1 MVLAVNKLKCI
12 SGHRMYENTHI
23 KEVGAG
29 YSKNFKIPIIR
40 GFKCIKVRI
49 LTGKPSVGC
58 RVDQHHNFPLIF
70 GEGNVP

>member
-1 MVLAVNKLKCI
+1 M
-12 SGHRMYENTHI
+12 SGHKLGENTHI

-40 GFKCIKVRI
+40 SFKCIKVRI

-70 GEGNVP
+70 GERNVP